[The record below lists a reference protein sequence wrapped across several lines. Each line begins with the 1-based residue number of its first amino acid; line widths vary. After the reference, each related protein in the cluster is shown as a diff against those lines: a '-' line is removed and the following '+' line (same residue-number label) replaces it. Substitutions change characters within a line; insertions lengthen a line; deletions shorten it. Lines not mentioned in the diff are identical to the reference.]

1 MAISD
6 NTRGSEQRRIEEVC
20 QTMQTTWKEFQQTIK
35 LQLDEQQEKQDR
47 INSNL
52 NELITGLSR

>member
-6 NTRGSEQRRIEEVC
+6 NTRRNEQRRIEEVC
-20 QTMQTTWKEFQQTIK
+20 QTMQTAWREFQQTIK
-35 LQLDEQQEKQDR
+35 LQLEEQQEKQDR

-52 NELITGLSR
+52 SELITGLSR